1 MVIGF
6 IFGGGSLPTLLLEE
20 QPHSICAILGDLP
33 TNIHLAKKHQ
43 NFAITQ
49 VPQII
54 DFFKQN
60 DVTHICLAGFV
71 RKPKISMQI
80 FNIRLAPLLFRL
92 IFLSN
97 KGDNSLLTQIISYIE
112 NKGFKVLAATEIIP
126 SLLVKAGILTNSRP
140 SANHH
145 KEISLACNFLH
156 DISKYDVS
164 QACIVQNNNITAL
177 EGIEGTKNMI
187 SRMAIFNKNAILV
200 KMPKAGQTLKADM
213 PTIGIETIEDCVKT
227 NISGIAIKAEQ
238 TIVLNINEVI
248 KTANE
253 NGIFIISIA

>member
-1 MVIGF
+1 MVVGF
-6 IFGGGSLPTLLLEE
+6 VFGGGSLPRLLLEE
-20 QPHSICAILGDLP
+20 KPHSICAILGDPP

-43 NFAITQ
+43 NFSIMQ
-49 VPQII
+49 IPQML
-54 DFFKQN
+54 DFFKAN
-60 DVTHICLAGFV
+60 AVTHICLAGFV
-71 RKPKISMQI
+71 KKPNIDLQML
-80 FNIRLAPLLFRL
+80 NIRLAPLLFRL
-92 IFLSN
+92 ICLSN
-97 KGDNSLLTQIISYIE
+97 KGDNSLLTTIISYIE
-112 NKGFKVLAATEIIP
+112 NKGFQVLAATEIIP
-126 SLLVKAGILTNSRP
+126 SLLVKAGVLTNSRP
-140 SANHH
+140 DANHY

-156 DISKYDVS
+156 DISKYDIS
-164 QACIVQNNNITAL
+164 QACIVQNNTITAL

-187 SRMAIFNKNAILV
+187 SRMTTFNKNAILV

-213 PTIGIETIEDCVKT
+213 PTIGLETIEDCVKA